1 MRMKLTNSKL
11 KINWLILLMSL
22 SLTGITG
29 IQAYWLNK
37 SYHIEA
43 EKFDQNVAV
52 ALKGVSQRLETLE
65 TIDFLYDNIKLKPLF
80 SSKAN
85 PLVGFEGNRDTSLK
99 IESAEGAY
107 RVKVIFGDDSLEVFE
122 SKSESSPGLYYTKS
136 DTNYRLAI
144 KDPTM
149 LMGKF
154 RRMDAVFNQ
163 MILRSIERGKLGA
176 HRLTRRHLD
185 SILAFELLAQGIKL
199 DYEYSVKEEGEQI
212 LTSDGWRGQAGDYHQ
227 AALFPNDFFGK
238 STLMVD
244 FPGKTNYLLSSMWL
258 TLMISL
264 LFTIAIIYTF
274 YRTLSYSLQQKRIS
288 DIKTDFINNMTHE
301 FKTPIA
307 TINLAIDAL
316 KNPRVIGDSTKIEHY
331 SEIIRQENQR
341 MNLQVESVLRMA
353 LMDKKELQLNFEP
366 VVMQEILQ
374 ESVDHIS
381 LKLESRNGR
390 LTRWFHDQQAVV
402 YGDRNHLSNTVIN
415 LLDNALKY
423 SIGAPDVKLITEQTR
438 DQFILI
444 VSDKGIGMSR
454 EEQKHI
460 FDRFFRVESGNIH
473 NIKGHGLGLS
483 YARGIVEAHGGRIEV
498 ESEKNRGSKFYIYL
512 QLHNEAEHK
521 N

>member
-1 MRMKLTNSKL
+1 MRLKLTNSKL
-11 KINWLILLMSL
+11 KINWLILLMTL

-37 SYHIEA
+37 SYHVEA
-43 EKFDQNVAV
+43 EKFDQNVAQ
-52 ALKGVSQRLETLE
+52 ALKDVSQRLETLE
-65 TIDFLYDNIKLKPLF
+65 TIDFLYDNIQLQPLF

-85 PLVGFEGNRDTSLK
+85 PLVLGFENNHDTSLK

-136 DTNYRLAI
+136 DTSYRMAM
-144 KDPTM
+144 KDPAK

-163 MILRSIERGKLGA
+163 MIIKSIERGKSGA
-176 HRLTRRHLD
+176 HKLTHRHLD
-185 SILAFELLAQGIKL
+185 SILAFELQSQGVGL
-199 DYEYSVKEEGEQI
+199 NYEYCVNEEGQQI
-212 LTSDGWRGQAGDYHQ
+212 LTSDGWTGQDDQHHQ
-227 AALFPNDFFGK
+227 AALFPNEFFGY
-238 STLMVD
+238 STLMVN
-244 FPGKTNYLLSSMWL
+244 FSGKTNYLLSSMWL

-264 LFTIAIIYTF
+264 LFTTAMIYTF
-274 YRTLSYSLQQKRIS
+274 YRTVYFSLQQKRIS

-316 KNPRVIGDSTKIEHY
+316 KNPKVISDTNKIKHY

-353 LMDKKELQLNFEP
+353 LMDKKELELNFEP
-366 VVMQEILQ
+366 ILMRDLMKTC
-374 ESVDHIS
+374 SDHIS
-381 LKLESRNGR
+381 LRLESRNGK
-390 LTRWFHDQQAVV
+390 LTQWFHDQEAVV
-402 YGDRNHLSNTVIN
+402 RGDRNHLSNTVIN
-415 LLDNALKY
+415 LLDNAVKY
-423 SIGAPDVKLITEQTR
+423 SLGAPEVSLITEQTK

-460 FDRFFRVESGNIH
+460 FDRFFRVESGNIQ

-483 YARGIVEAHGGRIEV
+483 YARGIIEAHGGRIEV
-498 ESEKNRGSKFYIYL
+498 ESERNRGSKFYLYL
-512 QLHNEAEHK
+512 PLYSDNE

>member
-1 MRMKLTNSKL
+1 MRLKLTNSKL
-11 KINWLILLMSL
+11 KINWLILLMTL

-37 SYHIEA
+37 SYHVEA
-43 EKFDQNVAV
+43 EKFDQNVAQ
-52 ALKGVSQRLETLE
+52 ALKEVSHRLETLE
-65 TIDFLYDNIKLKPLF
+65 TIDFLYDNIQLQPLF

-85 PLVGFEGNRDTSLK
+85 PLVGFENNRDTSLK

-107 RVKVIFGDDSLEVFE
+107 RVKVIFDDDSLEIHE
-122 SKSESSPGLYYTKS
+122 SKSESSPGLYYSKS
-136 DTNYRLAI
+136 DTNYRIAM
-144 KDPTM
+144 KDPAM

-163 MILRSIERGKLGA
+163 MILKSIQRGSGTVHK
-176 HRLTRRHLD
+176 LTRRHLD
-185 SILAFELLAQGIKL
+185 SILAFELQSQGIIL
-199 DYEYSVKEEGEQI
+199 DYEYTVNEDGQQI
-212 LTSDGWRGQAGDYHQ
+212 ITSDGWTGEGEQYHK
-227 AALFPNDFFGK
+227 AALFPNDFFAK
-238 STLMVD
+238 STLIVN

-258 TLMISL
+258 TLMVSL
-264 LFTIAIIYTF
+264 LFTTAIIITF
-274 YRTLSYSLQQKRIS
+274 YRTISYSIQQKRIS

-316 KNPRVIGDSTKIEHY
+316 KNPRVIGDLDKIEHY
-331 SEIIRQENQR
+331 SEIIKQENQR

-353 LMDKKELQLNFEP
+353 LMDKKELELNFELLKIQD
-366 VVMQEILQ
+366 VLRACA
-374 ESVDHIS
+374 DHIS
-381 LKLESRNGR
+381 LKLESKQGR
-390 LTRWFHDQQAVV
+390 LTQWYHDNDAEVWA
-402 YGDRNHLSNTVIN
+402 DRNHLSNAVIN

-423 SIGAPDVKLITEQTR
+423 SMATPDIKLITEQTR
-438 DQFILI
+438 DQLILI

-483 YARGIVEAHGGRIEV
+483 YARGIIEAHGGRIEV
-498 ESEKNRGSKFYIYL
+498 ESEKGRGSKFYVYL
-512 QLHNEAEHK
+512 PLKTNNE

>member
-1 MRMKLTNSKL
+1 MRMKLTNSKV
-11 KINWLILLMSL
+11 KINWLILLMTL

-37 SYHIEA
+37 TYHIEA
-43 EKFDQNVAV
+43 DKFDQNVAI
-52 ALKGVSQRLETLE
+52 ALKEVSKRLETLE
-65 TIDFLYDNIKLKPLF
+65 TIDFLYDNIQLQPLF

-85 PLVGFEGNRDTSLK
+85 PLVGFEGNRDTALK

-122 SKSESSPGLYYTKS
+122 SKSESSPGLYYSKS
-136 DTNYRLAI
+136 DTSYRIAM
-144 KDPTM
+144 KDPAM

-154 RRMDAVFNQ
+154 RHMDAVFNQ
-163 MILRSIERGKLGA
+163 MILRSFERGSMGA
-176 HRLTRRHLD
+176 HKLTRRHLD
-185 SILAFELLAQGIKL
+185 SILAFELESQGIGLK
-199 DYEYSVKEEGEQI
+199 YEYSVNEEGQQI
-212 LTSDGWRGQAGDYHQ
+212 LTSNGWTGREGSYHK
-227 AALFPNDFFGK
+227 AALFPNDFFGQ
-238 STLMVD
+238 STLMVS

-264 LFTIAIIYTF
+264 LFTTAIIYTF
-274 YRTLSYSLQQKRIS
+274 YRTVSYSLQQKRIS

-316 KNPRVIGDSTKIEHY
+316 RNPRVIGDTDRIKHY

-353 LMDKKELQLNFEP
+353 LMDKKELELSFEP
-366 VVMQEILQ
+366 IVMQDLLKGC
-374 ESVDHIS
+374 VDHIS
-381 LKLESRNGR
+381 LKLESRSGR
-390 LTRWFHDQQAVV
+390 LTQWYHDQHAVV
-402 YGDRNHLSNTVIN
+402 MGDHNHLSNTVIN

-423 SIGAPDVKLITEQTR
+423 SLGSPEIKLITEQTR

-454 EEQKHI
+454 DEQKHI

-473 NIKGHGLGLS
+473 TIKGHGLGLS

-498 ESEKNRGSKFYIYL
+498 ESEKNRGSKFYVYL
-512 QLHNEAEHK
+512 PLHQENG